1 MVHGHAVPD
10 TPCSVHLNEE
20 GCHHQFHKTAGACY
34 PPVFGICAQANFSPT
49 TIQQLPCPLII
60 SVIQE
65 NSHTLENCYNQLP
78 FYSVMVILTLKI
90 AYWLLG
96 ICLLVFLMVVIGGV
110 TRLTG
115 SGLSMVEWKPVTGFI
130 PPFTES
136 DWQLL
141 FDSYRQYPE
150 FLIVN
155 RGMDLAGF
163 KGIFWLEFIHRVLGR
178 LIGIAFLLPFLFFLI
193 RGMIPRNLTPKLIVM
208 FILGGLQGLLGWY
221 MVKSGLV
228 NDPHVSQYRLTA
240 HLMLAVAIYS
250 YILWTALHL
259 IAEEKPYN
267 EFTPDMLKLPG
278 KTLMLVIFVVI
289 TMISGGFVAGL
300 KAGLIYNTFPLMGD
314 SLIAP
319 GVYAGQPWYLAM
331 LEDAI
336 TVQFNHRL
344 IALATFFLVIA
355 VFIYQLRLSLPS
367 RTKMLFIFALITVAI
382 QVGLGISTLLLRVP
396 VSIAASHQAVA
407 LVLLTS
413 LILLLHH
420 LKSTKP
426 V

>member
-1 MVHGHAVPD
+1 
-10 TPCSVHLNEE
+10 
-20 GCHHQFHKTAGACY
+20 
-34 PPVFGICAQANFSPT
+34 
-49 TIQQLPCPLII
+49 
-60 SVIQE
+60 
-65 NSHTLENCYNQLP
+65 
-78 FYSVMVILTLKI
+78 
-90 AYWLLG
+90 
-96 ICLLVFLMVVIGGV
+96 MVVIGGV

-130 PPFTES
+130 PPFTQS
-136 DWQLL
+136 DWQTL

-150 FLIVN
+150 FLKVN

-178 LIGIAFLLPFLFFLI
+178 LIGLAFLLPFLFFLI
-193 RGMIPRNLTPKLIVM
+193 RGMIPKNLTPKLIVM

-250 YILWTALHL
+250 YILWIALDL
-259 IAEEKPYN
+259 IADEKPVTG
-267 EFTPDMLKLPG
+267 FTTDILKLPG
-278 KTLMLVIFVVI
+278 KTLMLLIFVIV
-289 TMISGGFVAGL
+289 TMVSGGFVAGL

-319 GVYAGQPWYLAM
+319 GVYAMQPWYQAM

-344 IALATFFLVIA
+344 LALTTFFLIIA
-355 VFIYQLRLSLPS
+355 VYLYQLRLSLPS
-367 RTKMLFIFALITVAI
+367 RTKMLFNFVLIASVL
-382 QVGLGISTLLLRVP
+382 QVSLGISTLLLRVP
-396 VSIAASHQAVA
+396 VAIAASHQAVA
-407 LVLLTS
+407 LVLLTT

-420 LKSTKP
+420 LKNIKP

>member
-1 MVHGHAVPD
+1 
-10 TPCSVHLNEE
+10 
-20 GCHHQFHKTAGACY
+20 
-34 PPVFGICAQANFSPT
+34 
-49 TIQQLPCPLII
+49 
-60 SVIQE
+60 
-65 NSHTLENCYNQLP
+65 
-78 FYSVMVILTLKI
+78 
-90 AYWLLG
+90 
-96 ICLLVFLMVVIGGV
+96 MVVIGGV

-130 PPFTES
+130 PPFTQS
-136 DWQLL
+136 DWQTL

-150 FLIVN
+150 FLKVN

-178 LIGIAFLLPFLFFLI
+178 LIGLAFLLPFLFFLI
-193 RGMIPRNLTPKLIVM
+193 RGMIPKNLTPKLIVM

-240 HLMLAVAIYS
+240 HLMLAVAIYC
-250 YILWTALHL
+250 YILWIALDL
-259 IAEEKPYN
+259 IADEKPVTG
-267 EFTPDMLKLPG
+267 FTTDILKLPG
-278 KTLMLVIFVVI
+278 KTLMLLIFVIV
-289 TMISGGFVAGL
+289 TMVSGGFVAGL

-319 GVYAGQPWYLAM
+319 GVYAMQPWYQAM

-344 IALATFFLVIA
+344 LALTTFFLIIA
-355 VFIYQLRLSLPS
+355 VYLYQLRLSLPS
-367 RTKMLFIFALITVAI
+367 RTKMLFNFVLIASVL
-382 QVGLGISTLLLRVP
+382 QVSLGISTLLLRVP
-396 VSIAASHQAVA
+396 VAIAASHQAVA
-407 LVLLTS
+407 LVLLTT

-420 LKSTKP
+420 LKNIKP

>member
-1 MVHGHAVPD
+1 M
-10 TPCSVHLNEE
+10 
-20 GCHHQFHKTAGACY
+20 
-34 PPVFGICAQANFSPT
+34 
-49 TIQQLPCPLII
+49 
-60 SVIQE
+60 
-65 NSHTLENCYNQLP
+65 
-78 FYSVMVILTLKI
+78 ILTLKI

-130 PPFTES
+130 PPFSQS
-136 DWQLL
+136 DWQVL

-150 FLIVN
+150 FLKVN
-155 RGMDLAGF
+155 QGMDLAGF

-178 LIGIAFLLPFLFFLI
+178 LIGIAFLLPFLYFLI
-193 RGMIPRNLTPKLIVM
+193 RGMIPKNLAPKLIVM

-250 YILWTALHL
+250 YILWTALNL
-259 IAEEKPYN
+259 LAEEKQYTG
-267 EFTPDMLKLPG
+267 FTLDMLKLPG
-278 KTLMLVIFVVI
+278 KTLLLLIFAVI

-319 GVYAGQPWYLAM
+319 GVFAMQPWYLAM
-331 LEDAI
+331 LNDAI

-344 IALATFFLVIA
+344 LALTTFFLILGVY
-355 VFIYQLRLSLPS
+355 IYQRRLTLPS
-367 RTKMLFIFALITVAI
+367 RTRRLFNLVLIAGII
-382 QVGLGISTLLLRVP
+382 QVALGITTLLLRVP
-396 VSIAASHQAVA
+396 VPVAASHQAGA
-407 LVLLTS
+407 LVLLTT
-413 LILLLHH
+413 LILLLHN
-420 LKSTKP
+420 LTKTKP
-426 V
+426 T